1 LSYSWIAPAVLA
13 VVEEEAGEV
22 VCKMAVVAAVHLN
35 RGEVVALVDN
45 LVAHKDSAKAL
56 PVVQV
61 DMSQFGMS
69 WMAAQVVR
77 LEGVL
82 QTPERYRED
91 RKALTGCLRVE
102 EHREKIEM
110 FSPSD

>member
-1 LSYSWIAPAVLA
+1 LSYSWIAPAVFA

-22 VCKMAVVAAVHLN
+22 ECKMAVVRLN

-56 PVVQV
+56 QVVQV
-61 DMSQFGMS
+61 DMSQPGMS
-69 WMAAQVVR
+69 WMAAKEVR
-77 LEGVL
+77 LVGVL
-82 QTPERYRED
+82 PTPERYQKD
-91 RKALTGCLRVE
+91 RKALTGCLQVE
-102 EHREKIEM
+102 IREKIEM